1 MFPLS
6 PIFGAPDHASYSS
19 PRMSYPYA
27 FQHDKRYRQRLHGAE
42 ERLVMKQSVCG
53 PLVQLP
59 V

>member
-6 PIFGAPDHASYSS
+6 PTFGVPDHASYGS
-19 PRMSYPYA
+19 PRLSYPHA
-27 FQHDKRYRQRLHGAE
+27 SPHDKRYRQRLHGAE

-53 PLVQLP
+53 PPAQLP